1 MQCEI
6 QTSDLNYGCAEFWKT
21 SAMFTV
27 WAERS
32 PLPTQKPKQDRSII

>member
-27 WAERS
+27 LGGAIAVAY
-32 PLPTQKPKQDRSII
+32 PKAKTG